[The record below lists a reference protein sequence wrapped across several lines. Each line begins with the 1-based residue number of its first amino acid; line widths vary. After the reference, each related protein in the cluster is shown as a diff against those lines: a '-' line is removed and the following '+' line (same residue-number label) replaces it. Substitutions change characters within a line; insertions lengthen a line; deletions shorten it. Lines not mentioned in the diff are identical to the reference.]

1 VGRKYS
7 PHAPLK
13 NSRFEVMDMKEPE
26 GRSSIG
32 IPKALAR
39 RMDDVVEKAGNPKLS
54 NRNSVA
60 REAGRRLIRKYSLET
75 RPIKPKGRAG
85 RVALNMPSSQHS
97 LILAAVQAEIIP
109 FMSVDEAYRHEIIE
123 VLEGL
128 ERRARKG

>member
-1 VGRKYS
+1 
-7 PHAPLK
+7 
-13 NSRFEVMDMKEPE
+13 MKEPG

-39 RMDDVVEKAGNPKLS
+39 RMDDVVEKAGNPKLN

-75 RPIKPKGRAG
+75 RPTKPKVRLR

-97 LILAAVQAEIIP
+97 LILSAVQAEILP

-123 VLEGL
+123 ILEGL
-128 ERRARKG
+128 ERRARKE